1 MRVKLDNTVLFRADY
16 ISSKISMNS
25 KKDDKRR
32 SFQQLNLILSVGMI
46 FPVSILIGYGMGYLL
61 DRWLGTKSLKTVF
74 LLCGVVA
81 GFVNFVRMVSQIGDG
96 E

>member
-1 MRVKLDNTVLFRADY
+1 
-16 ISSKISMNS
+16 MNS

-46 FPVSILIGYGMGYLL
+46 FPVSILIGYGIGYLL
-61 DRWLGTKSLKTVF
+61 DRWLGTNSLKIVF
-74 LLCGVVA
+74 LLLGVAA

-96 E
+96 SDGPEK

>member
-1 MRVKLDNTVLFRADY
+1 
-16 ISSKISMNS
+16 MNS

-32 SFQQLNLILSVGMI
+32 SFQQLNLIMSVGLI

-61 DRWLGTKSLKTVF
+61 DRWLGTKSLKIVF
-74 LLCGVVA
+74 LLFGIVA

-96 E
+96 SDRPEK